1 MPNTTSQ
8 SPEIT
13 NLSWGSVQTACGEFK
28 DAKLWPGGARRWGW
42 KETGTSHQPGIQLA
56 DIQELLDNG
65 AEIIVLS
72 TGQNQQLQVKDGVVD
87 HLKQRGIG
95 VYVQETNQ
103 AVETH
108 NQFARSGEPV
118 GALIHSTC

>member
-1 MPNTTSQ
+1 MSNTTPQ
-8 SPEIT
+8 SPEVT
-13 NLSWGSVQTACGEFK
+13 NLSWGSVQTEGGEFK
-28 DAKLWPGGARRWGW
+28 DAKLWPGGARSWDW
-42 KETGTSHQPGIQLA
+42 NETGTSHKPGIQLA

-72 TGQNQQLQVKDGVVD
+72 TGQNQQLQVKDSVFD
-87 HLKQRGIG
+87 NLKQRGIS

-103 AVETH
+103 AVETY
-108 NQFARSGEPV
+108 NQFARSGKPV

>member
-1 MPNTTSQ
+1 MSGSPQITS
-8 SPEIT
+8 
-13 NLSWGSVQTACGEFK
+13 LSWGQIDTGVGTFK
-28 DAKLWPGGARRWGW
+28 DAKLWPGGARKWDW
-42 KETGTSHQPGIQLA
+42 NETGTSHRPGIQLA

-87 HLKQRGIG
+87 HLESRGLTVHIK
-95 VYVQETNQ
+95 ETNQ
-103 AVETH
+103 AVEMY
-108 NQFARSGEPV
+108 NQLAKNGQPV

>member
-1 MPNTTSQ
+1 MSNTTLQ
-8 SPEIT
+8 SPKIT
-13 NLSWGSVQTACGEFK
+13 NLSWGSVQTEGGEFK
-28 DAKLWPGGARRWGW
+28 DAKLWPGGARSWDW

-72 TGQNQQLQVKDGVVD
+72 TGQNQQLQVKDGVVEL
-87 HLKQRGIG
+87 LKKRGID

-103 AVETH
+103 AVETY
-108 NQFARSGEPV
+108 NKLAEAGEPV

>member
-1 MPNTTSQ
+1 MSNTTSQ

-13 NLSWGSVQTACGEFK
+13 NLSWGSVQTEGGEFK
-28 DAKLWPGGARRWGW
+28 DAKLWPGGARVWDW
-42 KETGTSHQPGIQLA
+42 KETGTSHRPGIQLA

-65 AEIIVLS
+65 AETIVLS
-72 TGQNQQLQVKDGVVD
+72 TGQNQQLQIKDGVVD
-87 HLKQRGIG
+87 HLKKQGLD

-103 AVETH
+103 AVETY
-108 NQFARSGEPV
+108 NQFAGSGEPV

>member
-1 MPNTTSQ
+1 MSDANQ
-8 SPEIT
+8 KSPKIT
-13 NLSWGSVQTACGEFK
+13 NLSWGSVQTACGECK
-28 DAKLWPGGARRWGW
+28 DAKLWPGGARRWDW
-42 KETGTSHQPGIQLA
+42 KETGTSHRPGIQLA

-72 TGQNQQLQVKDGVVD
+72 TGQNQQLQIKDGVVD
-87 HLKQRGIG
+87 HLKQRGIS

-103 AVETH
+103 AVKTY

>member
-1 MPNTTSQ
+1 MSNR
-8 SPEIT
+8 
-13 NLSWGSVQTACGEFK
+13 K
-28 DAKLWPGGARRWGW
+28 DTDTKDPRGRAWDW
-42 KETGTSHQPGIQLA
+42 KETGTSHRPGIQLA

-72 TGQNQQLQVKDGVVD
+72 TGQNQQLQIKDGVAD
-87 HLKQRGIG
+87 LLKKQGLD

-103 AVETH
+103 AVETY
-108 NQFARSGEPV
+108 NQSARSGKPV

>member
-1 MPNTTSQ
+1 MSSTTPQ
-8 SPEIT
+8 SPEVT
-13 NLSWGSVQTACGEFK
+13 NLLWGSVQTTEGEFK
-28 DAKLWPGGARRWGW
+28 DAKLWPGGARGWDW

-65 AEIIVLS
+65 AEIVVLS

-103 AVETH
+103 AVETY
-108 NQFARSGEPV
+108 NKFARSGKPV

>member
-1 MPNTTSQ
+1 MPNTNSKP
-8 SPEIT
+8 PEIT
-13 NLSWGSVQTACGEFK
+13 NLSWGSVQTTDGTFK
-28 DAKLWPGGARRWGW
+28 DAKLWPGGARSWDW
-42 KETGTSHQPGIQLA
+42 NETGTSHKPGIQLA

-72 TGQNQQLQVKDGVVD
+72 TGQNEQLQVKSDVVD
-87 HLKQRGIG
+87 HLKQRGID

-103 AVETH
+103 AVETY
-108 NQFARSGEPV
+108 NKLARSGEPV